1 MSIAVTVNISYQF
14 KKIIMYLS
22 NFEILVNKHL
32 SAIKF
37 PTSPKNLY
45 EPIEYLI
52 SIGGKRVRPIASLI
66 TFSLFKE
73 INADIINASLAIETF
88 HNFTLAHDDIM
99 DDSKYRRGKE
109 TINKKWNNNIAILS
123 GDALLIKSYQF
134 LNKISSEK
142 KDDIINF
149 FNEIALK
156 VCEGQQMDMDFETKN
171 HVTIDDYLLMIKL
184 KTAVLFAASLK
195 IAAILSGATNKDID
209 FLYNFG
215 LNIGT
220 AFQLRDDYLDTF
232 GKSDSFGK
240 VIGSD
245 IKSKKKTILFI
256 NAMQKSNEEDRIF
269 LEKTYS
275 EKSIVNNE
283 EVQLVTQIFKKYGVD
298 KYCNQ
303 LSQNYYEL
311 ASENITKVSVSYGK
325 LKNYSDLLFKRKN

>member
-1 MSIAVTVNISYQF
+1 MDLINYES
-14 KKIIMYLS
+14 
-22 NFEILVNKHL
+22 LVNKHL

-37 PTSPKNLY
+37 PTTPKNLY

-73 INADIINASLAIETF
+73 INADIINASLAIEIF

-99 DDSKYRRGKE
+99 DDSKYRRGKD

-171 HVTIDDYLLMIKL
+171 DVTIDNYLLMIEL

-195 IAAILSGATNKDID
+195 VAAILSGASNNDID
-209 FLYNFG
+209 SLYNFG
-215 LNIGT
+215 LNIGI

-240 VIGSD
+240 IIGSD
-245 IKSKKKTILFI
+245 IKSKKKTVLFI
-256 NAMQKSNEEDRIF
+256 NAMQKSSDEDRIF
-269 LEKTYS
+269 LEKIYS
-275 EKSIVNNE
+275 EKSILNNE
-283 EVQLVTQIFKKYGVD
+283 DVQLVTQIFKKYGVD
-298 KYCNQ
+298 EYCNQ
-303 LSQNYYEL
+303 LSESYYEL
-311 ASENITKVSVSYGK
+311 ASSNIKKVSVPYDK
-325 LKNYSDLLFKRKN
+325 LKNYSELLFKRKN

>member
-1 MSIAVTVNISYQF
+1 MC
-14 KKIIMYLS
+14 LS
-22 NFEILVNKHL
+22 NFESLINKHL

-52 SIGGKRVRPIASLI
+52 SIGGKRVRPTASLI

-73 INADIINASLAIETF
+73 INADIINASLAIEIF

-123 GDALLIKSYQF
+123 GDALYQHSYQF

-171 HVTIDDYLLMIKL
+171 YVTIDDYLLMIKL

-283 EVQLVTQIFKKYGVD
+283 DVQLVTQIFKKYGVD

-311 ASENITKVSVSYGK
+311 ASGSIKKVSVSYDK